1 MKWPWQKKSVFD
13 CSFYDK
19 NTTKEAMNK
28 INETVDSIF
37 ENFDKAKEKPK
48 EEKKEMSESIIVRR
62 GTSETFAERL
72 TNRKFGLNID
82 YTASTD
88 TATLPVETMMVAVL
102 MDIRERLDTL
112 IELSHKKAKGKTEKK
127 TVKTTKTKGEK

>member
-37 ENFDKAKEKPK
+37 ENFDKAKEK
-48 EEKKEMSESIIVRR
+48 
-62 GTSETFAERL
+62 L
-72 TNRKFGLNID
+72 WKFSL
-82 YTASTD
+82 S
-88 TATLPVETMMVAVL
+88 ATL
-102 MDIRERLDTL
+102 DIFPRPNIFSEFEFFL
-112 IELSHKKAKGKTEKK
+112 
-127 TVKTTKTKGEK
+127 